1 MTDKIIEA
9 ARQAEA
15 YATSQTTDIVD
26 WKAIAQE
33 RFYAIAYQQG
43 MEHLASEAIDTVARH
58 GGSVEIEAA
67 IRALPSQQDH
77 FADANTLVGRH
88 TLQAQ
93 GKHPAPCARFCE
105 ANAFRIE
112 ERQQARLIAELEAK
126 VKALSLDAARYREL
140 RHIESSI
147 PAAVYEFLA
156 DTGGPDPDKILV
168 GGHLDSFCEIH
179 MNAID
184 DAIAAQKD
192 GQAEGEPT

>member
-43 MEHLASEAIDTVARH
+43 MEHLASEAIDTVARN

-77 FADANTLVGRH
+77 IADVNKMVDRH

-105 ANAFRIE
+105 ANAFRAEARELTRLAQPITSLTIT
-112 ERQQARLIAELEAK
+112 ERARLLTAADHLEGDGHFMDCADAEW
-126 VKALSLDAARYREL
+126 AARWL
-140 RHIESSI
+140 RNLLTHT
-147 PAAVYEFLA
+147 P
-156 DTGGPDPDKILV
+156 
-168 GGHLDSFCEIH
+168 
-179 MNAID
+179 
-184 DAIAAQKD
+184 
-192 GQAEGEPT
+192 